1 MSDAV
6 YTGKLRQW
14 NKDKGFGLISQAKGK
29 PDVFIHRSELKGLSR
44 KPKVGDTI
52 SYQIITS
59 KGGKIQ
65 AINGYIKGV
74 STSSQATV
82 NTQSQNTLKLITFIA
97 IFVSIV
103 VIVNIIKYF
112 I

>member
-1 MSDAV
+1 MSDTV
-6 YTGKLRQW
+6 FTGKLRQW
-14 NKDKGFGLISQAKGK
+14 NKDKGFGLIGQAKGK
-29 PDVFIHRSELKGLSR
+29 RDIFIHGSELKGLSR
-44 KPKVGDTI
+44 KPKIGDTI
-52 SYQIITS
+52 SYQVITS

-74 STSSQATV
+74 SAPQATV
-82 NTQSQNTLKLITFIA
+82 NTQSQSALKLITFIA
-97 IFVSIV
+97 IFVAIV

>member
-1 MSDAV
+1 MSDTV
-6 YTGKLRQW
+6 FTGKLRQW
-14 NKDKGFGLISQAKGK
+14 NKDKGFGLIGQAKGK
-29 PDVFIHRSELKGLSR
+29 RDIFIHGSELKDLSR
-44 KPKVGDTI
+44 KPKIGDTI
-52 SYQIITS
+52 SYQVITS

-74 STSSQATV
+74 SAPHQASV
-82 NTQSQNTLKLITFIA
+82 NPQSQSALKLITFIA
-97 IFVSIV
+97 IFVAIV

>member
-1 MSDAV
+1 MSDTV
-6 YTGKLRQW
+6 FTGKLRQW
-14 NKDKGFGLISQAKGK
+14 NKDKGFGLIGHEKGK
-29 PDVFIHRSELKGLSR
+29 RDIFIHGSELKGLSR

-52 SYQIITS
+52 SYQVITS

-74 STSSQATV
+74 SAPQSIV
-82 NTQSQNTLKLITFIA
+82 NTRNQGTLKLVTFIA
-97 IFVSIV
+97 IFVAIV

>member
-1 MSDAV
+1 MSDTV

-14 NKDKGFGLISQAKGK
+14 NKDKGFGLIGQAKGK
-29 PDVFIHRSELKGLSR
+29 RDIFIHASELKGLSR

-52 SYQIITS
+52 SYQVITS
-59 KGGKIQ
+59 ENGKTQ

-74 STSSQATV
+74 SAAQVVV
-82 NTQSQNTLKLITFIA
+82 NTQSNNIQKFVTFIA

-103 VIVNIIKYF
+103 VIVNIVKYF

>member
-1 MSDAV
+1 MSDTV
-6 YTGKLRQW
+6 FTGKLRQW

-29 PDVFIHRSELKGLSR
+29 RDIFIHKSELKGLSR

-52 SYQIITS
+52 SYQVITS

-74 STSSQATV
+74 SAPQAIVNIRSQ
-82 NTQSQNTLKLITFIA
+82 STLKLVTFIA

>member
-1 MSDAV
+1 MSDTV
-6 YTGKLRQW
+6 FTGKLRQW
-14 NKDKGFGLISQAKGK
+14 NKDKGLGFIGQAKGK
-29 PDVFIHRSELKGLSR
+29 PDIFIHRSELKGLSR

-52 SYQIITS
+52 SYQVTTS
-59 KGGKIQ
+59 KGGRIQ

-74 STSSQATV
+74 STPQATV
-82 NTQSQNTLKLITFIA
+82 NTQSQSTLKLITFIA
-97 IFVSIV
+97 IFVAIV

>member
-1 MSDAV
+1 MSDTV
-6 YTGKLRQW
+6 FTGKLRQW
-14 NKDKGFGLISQAKGK
+14 NKDKGFGLIGQAKSK
-29 PDVFIHRSELKGLSR
+29 RDIFIHESELKNLSR

-59 KGGKIQ
+59 ENGKTQ

-74 STSSQATV
+74 SAAQVVV
-82 NTQSQNTLKLITFIA
+82 NKQSNSIQKLVTFVA

-103 VIVNIIKYF
+103 IIVNIVKYF